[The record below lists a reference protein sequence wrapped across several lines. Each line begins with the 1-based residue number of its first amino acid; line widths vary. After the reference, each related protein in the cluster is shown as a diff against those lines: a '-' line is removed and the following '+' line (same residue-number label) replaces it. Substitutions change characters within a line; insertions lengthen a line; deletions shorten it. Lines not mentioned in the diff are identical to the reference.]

1 VFVGCAEN
9 AVGFS
14 FVETAFFEFL
24 SQEELVLF
32 QHGANILE
40 ILVQL
45 AIFVN
50 VAAQILVQRHPGLVQ
65 HVQAARRGLG
75 LYGNRNFL
83 FFGSYTHLV
92 RADTRL
98 ALFRSFFYVKL
109 DFFGGKG
116 TFHRKL
122 FGNPIKF
129 RPR

>member
-1 VFVGCAEN
+1 M
-9 AVGFS
+9 
-14 FVETAFFEFL
+14 
-24 SQEELVLF
+24 LF

-45 AIFVN
+45 VIFAN
-50 VAAQILVQRHPGLVQ
+50 VAAEVLVQRRPGLVQ

-75 LYGNRNFL
+75 LYGDRNFP
-83 FFGSYTHLV
+83 FFGSFTHLV

-122 FGNPIKF
+122 FWNPIKS